1 MGVPA
6 VAGAIGS
13 AIVGQPSAELT
24 SPLTRAVSA
33 AANEFHPN
41 LLPSISDIVD
51 AWQREW
57 IDDQSAVALLRL
69 NGLNLDQRITTVDKD
84 VDAILRELAKQWQPI
99 IAARRPLPTMSDMF
113 TIRNRGL
120 IDEAKLTRF
129 LITSGYHKEF
139 DVPNLLKIREQVAQP
154 SDLVRFAL
162 REVWDDDIAELWG
175 YDEEFRPEFDAWMRF
190 NGYQGDARF
199 GQQDI
204 DRMEK
209 NGTIDPAVAQELRQK
224 QGKPLSWARAYHR
237 ASWDVLSPT
246 MGYEAFHRLR
256 PSRLAR
262 MEEFLNS
269 NLKPGSPKV
278 KIEPFTLDT
287 LFSVLKV
294 ADYPSRARA
303 WLAGISAAILTRV
316 DIRRML
322 SMDAI
327 TKEEVYEQFLDRGY
341 VPADARL
348 LTDFS
353 VREVRISKARGV
365 RADTKARIF
374 DAYRI
379 GAVDA
384 EAAARRLYMVGL
396 ADPAQLAIFQRLP
409 AVEQR
414 QLWTVPNLQRT
425 FLPLPGVTTQE
436 VTLTSNP
443 LIPGELAL
451 VDADWASEL
460 QRKAIAA
467 QRKCFLSGR
476 QNEGQTRNGL
486 ILLNVQPER
495 IAQYLR
501 LWRIEFDCGRKEMST
516 QKIQQLAREG
526 LLTPGQVDT
535 RLANLGWD
543 DDDRRVLVQ
552 QIQRNVNL
560 ELAKQQAKAARTVQQ
575 QQAAL
580 ARAATLARQEQ
591 ERIARQLTA
600 TGTPTNLHRW
610 YVRGTIS
617 GILYRQRLAVLGWP
631 NADIDRELIR
641 AEQDR
646 LDWNAKQ
653 EEKRRKAQQQ
663 TQSNGTGAGSEAP
676 AG

>member
-1 MGVPA
+1 MALGSFA
-6 VAGAIGS
+6 AGMALSQGS
-13 AIVGQPSAELT
+13 QALGSGLDPYQEIASQAGWGRTPVLLPGQPQL
-24 SPLTRAVSA
+24 
-33 AANEFHPN
+33 
-41 LLPSISDIVD
+41 ID
-51 AWQREW
+51 AFQ
-57 IDDQSAVALLRL
+57 
-69 NGLNLDQRITTVDKD
+69 
-84 VDAILRELAKQWQPI
+84 
-99 IAARRPLPTMSDMF
+99 
-113 TIRNRGL
+113 RGL
-120 IDEAKLTRF
+120 IDGPTFREAMRSQGVNLLEDFHHPIENVREKTKDRARLWNKVLQAQRPLPSLTDLYDLRNRGKLSAEEMTAF
-129 LITSGYHKEF
+129 LKLHGYKNEF
-139 DVPNLLKIREQVAQP
+139 DRSLLEPLRLSVAQP

-190 NGYQGDARF
+190 QGFQGDTRF
-199 GQQDI
+199 KEEQIAQ
-204 DRMEK
+204 MEK
-209 NGTIDPAVAQELRQK
+209 NGTITADVARDLRGK
-224 QGKPLSWARAYHR
+224 QGKPLSWARAFHR

-316 DIRRML
+316 DIKRML

-327 TKEEVYEQFLDRGY
+327 TKEEVYEQMLDRGY

-348 LTDFS
+348 LTEFA
-353 VREVRISKARGV
+353 VREVRIQKSRGV
-365 RADTKARIF
+365 RTDTKARIT
-374 DAYRI
+374 DSYRI
-379 GAVDA
+379 GAIDA

-396 ADPAQLAIFQRLP
+396 PDPAQLAIFQRLP
-409 AVEQR
+409 AAEQR
-414 QLWTVPNLQRT
+414 ALWTVPNLQRT
-425 FLPLPGVTTQE
+425 FLPLPGVTVQE

-460 QRKAIAA
+460 QKKAIAA
-467 QRKCFLSGR
+467 QRKCYLSGR

-486 ILLNVQPER
+486 LLLNVQQPR
-495 IAQYLR
+495 IDQYLR

-526 LLTPGQVDT
+526 LLTPAQVDT

-543 DDDRRVLVQ
+543 DDDRRVLMQ

-580 ARAATLARQEQ
+580 QRAATLARREQ
-591 ERIARQLTA
+591 ERLARELTK

-617 GILYRQRLAVLGWP
+617 GILYRQRLAQLGWP
-631 NADIDRELIR
+631 AADIDRELIR

-646 LDWNAKQ
+646 IEYNRKQ
-653 EEKRRKAQQQ
+653 EEQRRKAAESQE
-663 TQSNGTGAGSEAP
+663 SNGAAAGSAP
-676 AG
+676 